1 MKKILFPL
9 FLLTS
14 LFLCGKAHANIVFP
28 AISHQ
33 FMISTVV
40 QSYHS
45 VLMAIM
51 ILLVETYF
59 IQELFSC
66 KFIAGFALS
75 FLINLASSLAG
86 IFLLA
91 LPFAGANVLAYGNM
105 RMGTYL
111 GLVPGYIFTVMI
123 EILLLFIIAKA
134 IKQKIKGR
142 ELVKTAVIMNFFS
155 YVIIVA
161 GIAIADYLTKGEI
174 FKTY

>member
-1 MKKILFPL
+1 MKKLLFSS
-9 FLLTS
+9 FLLVS
-14 LFLCGKAHANIVFP
+14 LFLCGKVHANIVFP

-33 FMISTVV
+33 FMISSIV

-45 VLMAIM
+45 ILMAVM
-51 ILLVETYF
+51 ILLIETYF

-105 RMGTYL
+105 RYGTYL
-111 GLVPGYIFTVMI
+111 GLIPGYIFTVII
-123 EILLLFIIAKA
+123 EILLLVFIAFA
-134 IKQKIKGR
+134 IKQKNKGR
-142 ELVKTAVIMNFFS
+142 EIIKLSVIMNFFS
-155 YVIIVA
+155 YIIIIA

-174 FKTY
+174 FKPY